1 MLVVALTAFGVGGAT
16 VLGAIFGFL
25 FKKSSAKTGDVVLG
39 FAAGVMMAASVV
51 GLITPSLSL
60 GGKYGIFVTVAE
72 FWRERS
78 SSVFWKPLYKK
89 ERFCPKKT
97 AFLPKKSKKYCFWSP
112 QSQSIIC
119 LRA

>member
-1 MLVVALTAFGVGGAT
+1 MLIVALTAFGVGGAT

-60 GGKYGIFVTVAE
+60 GGKYGIFVTVGGILAGTIVVGLLE
-72 FWRERS
+72 TFT
-78 SSVFWKPLYKK
+78 KK
-89 ERFCPKKT
+89 NHFVRKSRRFFRKNQKNT
-97 AFLPKKSKKYCFWSP
+97 AFGRRNRNP
-112 QSQSIIC
+112 
-119 LRA
+119 